1 MSVIDTLIIDRSAA
15 DVARVKALNSK
26 DSAQWTQSERD
37 EYLLASMRGAYNASD
52 LNRVGQACAYLYDLI
67 SGYGY
72 DIPGYVPLR
81 TDWTLYDVPTQ
92 SEMSTYINTIR
103 SFKSLWSA
111 ITDVPVNMDNI
122 SYDDANNIERL
133 LREVYKQIELVSS
146 IYIRSGALNAISGV
160 GFYIA
165 N

>member
-15 DVARVKALNSK
+15 DVARVKTLNSK

-37 EYLLASMRGAYNASD
+37 EYLLATMRGAYNASD

-72 DIPGYVPLR
+72 DILGYVPLR

-92 SEMSTYINTIR
+92 SEMSTYINTVR

-111 ITDVPVNMDNI
+111 ITDVPSSMDHI
-122 SYDDANNIERL
+122 SHNDANNIERL
-133 LREVYKQIELVSS
+133 LKEVDAQIALVSS
-146 IYIRSGALNAISGV
+146 IYIRSGAINAISGV
-160 GFYIA
+160 SIYLA

>member
-1 MSVIDTLIIDRSAA
+1 MSVIDTLIIDRTQD
-15 DVARVKALNSK
+15 DVFRVKTLNGK
-26 DSAQWTQSERD
+26 DLSQWTQSERD
-37 EYLLASMRGAYNASD
+37 EYLLATMRGAYNASD

-72 DIPGYVPLR
+72 DIPGYVQLR

-92 SEMSTYINTIR
+92 SEMSTYINTVR

-111 ITDVPVNMDNI
+111 ITDVPSSMDHI
-122 SYDDANNIERL
+122 SHNDANNIERL
-133 LREVYKQIELVSS
+133 LREVDKQIELVSS
-146 IYIRSGALNAISGV
+146 IYIRSGAINAISGV
-160 GFYIA
+160 SIYLA

>member
-1 MSVIDTLIIDRSAA
+1 MSVIDTLIIDRTQD
-15 DVARVKALNSK
+15 DVFRVKALNGK
-26 DSAQWTQSERD
+26 DLSQWTQSERE
-37 EYLLASMRGAYNASD
+37 EYLLATMRGAYNASD
-52 LNRVGQACAYLYDLI
+52 LNRVGHACAYLYDLI

-92 SEMSTYINTIR
+92 SEMSNYINTVR

-111 ITDVPVNMDNI
+111 ITDIPSNMDNI
-122 SYDDANNIERL
+122 SYHDANNIERL
-133 LREVYKQIELVSS
+133 LKEVDTQIGLVSS
-146 IYIRSGALNAISGV
+146 IYIRSGAINAISGV
-160 GFYIA
+160 SIYLA

>member
-1 MSVIDTLIIDRSAA
+1 MSVIDTLIIDRSAE
-15 DVARVKALNSK
+15 DVARVKTINSK
-26 DSAQWTQSERD
+26 DLEQWTQSERD

-52 LNRVGQACAYLYDLI
+52 LNRVGQACEYLYDLI

-81 TDWTLYDVPTQ
+81 TDWTIYDVPTQ
-92 SEMSTYINTIR
+92 SEMSTYVNTIR

-111 ITDVPVNMDNI
+111 ITDVPSSMDHI
-122 SYDDANNIERL
+122 SHNDANNIERL
-133 LREVYKQIELVSS
+133 LKEVDAQIALVSS
-146 IYIRSGALNAISGV
+146 IYIRSGAINAISGV
-160 GFYIA
+160 SIYLA

>member
-1 MSVIDTLIIDRSAA
+1 MSIIDTLIIDRSAE
-15 DVARVKALNSK
+15 DVARVKAFNSK
-26 DSAQWTQSERD
+26 DLAQWTQSERD

-92 SEMSTYINTIR
+92 SEMSNYINTVR

-111 ITDVPVNMDNI
+111 ITDVPSSMDHI
-122 SYDDANNIERL
+122 SHNDANNIERL
-133 LREVYKQIELVSS
+133 LKEVDAQIALVSS
-146 IYIRSGALNAISGV
+146 IYIRSGAINAISGV
-160 GFYIA
+160 SIYLA